1 MERWLVVLIV
11 ANLAFTG
18 WVLWVF
24 VSYRLRRER
33 NRSEDRNRL
42 LERFATGPELAEFL
56 NSAAGERF
64 FRTVAAPPLD
74 AERALARSIA
84 TGVVLIFLGAGFL
97 ILAWAGIMDGEP
109 FYVPG
114 ALLSMGGVGVLVA
127 SAISARLLR
136 RPRNGEGRGTEGI

>member
-1 MERWLVVLIV
+1 MERWLVVLLI

-18 WVLWVF
+18 WILWVF
-24 VSYRLRRER
+24 GSYRLRREK

-42 LERFATGPELAEFL
+42 LERFATGAELAEFL

-64 FRTVAAPPLD
+64 FRTLGAPPLD
-74 AERALARSIA
+74 AERALARSVA
-84 TGVVLIFLGAGFL
+84 TGVVLLFLGAGFL
-97 ILAWAGIMDGEP
+97 LLGWAGVVGGEP

-114 ALLSMGGVGVLVA
+114 ALLSMGGIGVLTA

-136 RPRNGEGRGTEGI
+136 RSRNGEDGGADRS